1 MTQAQTPSA
10 RSDSSRTT
18 GGKRRAP
25 LVDVVGARSKKTPA
39 PVAASATPV
48 AAGAFVRVPL
58 DRLAVSPRNVRRVE
72 PDGIEELAA
81 LIDSQG
87 LLQPLVVTRN
97 PADPERY
104 EVEAGGRRL
113 RALQRLVQA
122 GRVAAD
128 APVEC
133 RLIEAE
139 RALEASLAENSARQA
154 MHPADQCE
162 AFRALLDSG
171 LPVERIAERFGVT
184 VRAVQQRLRLANV
197 APDLVARF
205 RAGELTLDQMQ
216 ALALT
221 DDHARQ
227 IAIMS
232 ALPAWH
238 RDAWAIKQRII
249 EHEVPAGDPRALFVG
264 VADYEAAGG
273 AVRRDLFSER
283 GDVYLSDAG
292 LLDSLVVQRL
302 EREAETVRADGWSW
316 VEVRPRFDY
325 AERSAFRVLPRIR
338 RPKTEAEQTRI
349 AALRARLNELGAA
362 LADTDDDAVAEGLEI
377 QRDEAEEELD
387 AAETDDPEE
396 WSAEDRARSGAV
408 VSMQHGEL
416 SIVFGLVK
424 PTDKAGIS
432 SDTRAY
438 QDKAQRTDGQ
448 AQAGLSSR
456 LAQSLAAHR
465 TAAIAATMLEVPRVA
480 LVFLAWRLTDELIGR
495 GGTESSL
502 IQIGT
507 TDAMHDLVRQ
517 APDLDASPAGQTLAS
532 ARARWS
538 AELPQEP
545 AARLRWLADLPDAT
559 LVELL
564 AWCTACTVDTG
575 SPAVSARARGT
586 DLLAEWVGLDAAR
599 WWRPSAEHFFAL
611 MTKAQIAQ
619 AVTDA
624 LDGDAAGP
632 IIGMKKDAAA
642 KHAEQLVAPTR
653 WVPAPLR
660 TQARKA

>member
-1 MTQAQTPSA
+1 MTQAQAHTPT
-10 RSDSSRTT
+10 SS
-18 GGKRRAP
+18 KRRAP
-25 LVDVVGARSKKTPA
+25 SAPAAGARSKMKPA
-39 PVAASATPV
+39 QAAAPASPGV
-48 AAGAFVRVPL
+48 VGAFVQVRL
-58 DRLAVSPRNVRRVE
+58 DRLAISPRNVRRVA

-97 PADPERY
+97 DGDPERY
-104 EVEAGGRRL
+104 DVEAGGRRF
-113 RALQRLVQA
+113 RALQRLAQA
-122 GRVAAD
+122 GRIAPD

-171 LPVERIAERFGVT
+171 LPVERIAERFGIT

-197 APDLVARF
+197 APDLIARF
-205 RAGELTLDQMQ
+205 RASELTLDQMQ

-238 RDAWAIKQRII
+238 RDAWAIKQRIV
-249 EHEVPAGDPRALFVG
+249 EHEVHAGDARALFVG

-283 GDVYLSDAG
+283 GDVYLSDAA
-292 LLDSLVVQRL
+292 LLDSLVVKRL
-302 EREAETVRADGWSW
+302 EREAETLRAEGWSW
-316 VEVRPRFDY
+316 VEARPRFDY
-325 AERSAFRVLPRIR
+325 AERSAFRVLPRPR
-338 RPKTEAEQTRI
+338 HPRTEAEQSRI
-349 AALRARLNELGAA
+349 ATLRARLDEIDAA
-362 LADTDDDAVAEGLEI
+362 LAVAEDDAVAEQMET
-377 QRDEAEEELD
+377 QRDEAEEALD
-387 AAETDDPEE
+387 AAEADEPEE
-396 WSAEDRARSGAV
+396 WSADDRARAGAV

-416 SIVFGLVK
+416 AVVCGLVR
-424 PTDKAGIS
+424 PSDEGGIS
-432 SDTRAY
+432 SEARAY
-438 QDKAQRTDGQ
+438 QDKTQRTDTQ
-448 AQAGLSSR
+448 AQAGLSTR

-465 TAAIAATMLEVPRVA
+465 TAAMAATMLEVPRVA
-480 LVFLAWRLTDELIGR
+480 LVFLAWRLTDELVGR
-495 GGTESSL
+495 SGTDSSL
-502 IQIGT
+502 IQIRT
-507 TDAMHDLVRQ
+507 TDAIHDLVRQ
-517 APDLDASPAGQTLAS
+517 APDLEASSAGQALVV
-532 ARARWS
+532 ARARWTS
-538 AELPQEP
+538 ELPQEP

-564 AWCTACTVDTG
+564 AWCTACTLDTG
-575 SPAVSARARGT
+575 SAAVWARARGT

-599 WWRPSAEHFFAL
+599 WWRPSAEHFFGL

-619 AVTDA
+619 AVGEA
-624 LDGDAAGP
+624 LGSEAASP
-632 IIGMKKDAAA
+632 IAGMKKDAAT
-642 KHAEQLVAPTR
+642 KHAEELVAPTR
-653 WVPAPLR
+653 WVPAALR
-660 TQARKA
+660 RSPTTA

>member
-1 MTQAQTPSA
+1 MTQAHTHAPT
-10 RSDSSRTT
+10 SS
-18 GGKRRAP
+18 KRRAP
-25 LVDVVGARSKKTPA
+25 SAPATGARSKKRPA
-39 PVAASATPV
+39 QVTASASPV
-48 AAGAFVRVPL
+48 VAGAFVQVPL
-58 DRLAVSPRNVRRVE
+58 DRLAVSPRNMRRVA

-97 PADPERY
+97 SAEPEHY
-104 EVEAGGRRL
+104 DVEAGGRRL
-113 RALQRLVQA
+113 RALQLLAQA
-122 GRVAAD
+122 GRIAPD

-133 RLIEAE
+133 RLIDAG

-249 EHEVPAGDPRALFVG
+249 EHEVHAGDARALFVG

-273 AVRRDLFSER
+273 AIRRDLFSER
-283 GDVYLSDAG
+283 GDVYLSDAA
-292 LLDSLVVQRL
+292 LLDSLVTQRL
-302 EREAETVRADGWSW
+302 DREAETLRAEGWSW

-325 AERSAFRVLPRIR
+325 AERSAFRVLPRPR
-338 RPKTEAEQTRI
+338 RPRTEAEQSRVAT
-349 AALRARLNELGAA
+349 LRARLDQIEAA
-362 LADTDDDAVAEGLEI
+362 LADADDDALAEQLET
-377 QRDEAEEELD
+377 QRDEAEEAID
-387 AAETDDPEE
+387 AAEADEPEE
-396 WSAEDRARSGAV
+396 WSADDRARAGAV

-416 SIVFGLVK
+416 AVFSGLVK
-424 PTDKAGIS
+424 PTDEGGIS
-432 SDTRAY
+432 SDARAY
-438 QDKAQRTDGQ
+438 QDKAQRADTQ
-448 AQAGLSSR
+448 SQAGLSSR
-456 LAQSLAAHR
+456 LSMSLATHR
-465 TAAIAATMLEVPRVA
+465 TAAMAATMLEVPRVA
-480 LVFLAWRLTDELIGR
+480 LVFLAWRLTDELVGR
-495 GGTESSL
+495 SGMDSSL
-502 IQIGT
+502 IQIRI

-517 APDLDASPAGQTLAS
+517 APDLETSAAGQALAT
-532 ARARWS
+532 ARARWT

-545 AARLRWLADLPDAT
+545 AARLRWLSDLSDAS

-564 AWCTACTVDTG
+564 AWCTASTLDTG
-575 SPAVSARARGT
+575 SAAVSARAGGT
-586 DLLAEWVGLDAAR
+586 DLLAEWIGLDAAR
-599 WWRPSAEHFFAL
+599 WWRPSAEHFFGL

-619 AVTDA
+619 AVGEA
-624 LDGDAAGP
+624 LGSEAAAP
-632 IIGMKKDAAA
+632 IANMKKDAAT

-653 WVPAPLR
+653 WVPATLR
-660 TQARKA
+660 RKPATT

>member
-1 MTQAQTPSA
+1 MTQAQAHTPT
-10 RSDSSRTT
+10 SS
-18 GGKRRAP
+18 KRRAP
-25 LVDVVGARSKKTPA
+25 SAPAAGARSKIKPA
-39 PVAASATPV
+39 QAAAPASRV
-48 AAGAFVRVPL
+48 VVGAFVQVRL
-58 DRLAVSPRNVRRVE
+58 DRLAISPRNVRRVA

-97 PADPERY
+97 DGDPERY
-104 EVEAGGRRL
+104 DVEAGGRRF
-113 RALQRLVQA
+113 RALQRLAQA
-122 GRVAAD
+122 GRIAPD

-154 MHPADQCE
+154 MHPADQSE

-171 LPVERIAERFGVT
+171 LPVERIAERFGIT

-197 APDLVARF
+197 APDLVERF

-238 RDAWAIKQRII
+238 RDAWAIKQRIV
-249 EHEVPAGDPRALFVG
+249 EHEVHAGDPRALFVG

-273 AVRRDLFSER
+273 VVRRDLFSER
-283 GDVYLSDAG
+283 GDVYLSDAA
-292 LLDSLVVQRL
+292 LLDLLVTQRL
-302 EREAETVRADGWSW
+302 EREAETLRAEGWSW
-316 VEVRPRFDY
+316 VEARARFDY
-325 AERSAFRVLPRIR
+325 AERSAFRVLPRVR
-338 RPKTEAEQTRI
+338 RPKTEAEQSRI
-349 AALRARLNELGAA
+349 AALRARLNELDAA
-362 LADTDDDAVAEGLEI
+362 LADTDDEAVAEGLET
-377 QRDEAEEELD
+377 QRDEAEEALD
-387 AAETDDPEE
+387 AAEADEPEE
-396 WSAEDRARSGAV
+396 WSADDRARAGAV

-416 SIVFGLVK
+416 AVVCGLVR
-424 PTDKAGIS
+424 PNDEGGIS
-432 SDTRAY
+432 SEARAY
-438 QDKAQRTDGQ
+438 QDKAQRTDTQ
-448 AQAGLSSR
+448 AQAGLSTR

-465 TAAIAATMLEVPRVA
+465 TAAMAATMLEVPRVA
-480 LVFLAWRLTDELIGR
+480 LVFLAWRLTDELVGR
-495 GGTESSL
+495 SGTDSSL
-502 IQIGT
+502 IQIRT

-517 APDLDASPAGQTLAS
+517 APDLEASSAGQALAG
-532 ARARWS
+532 ARAQWTS
-538 AELPQEP
+538 ELPQEP
-545 AARLRWLADLPDAT
+545 AARLRWLADLPDAK

-564 AWCTACTVDTG
+564 AWCTACTLDTG
-575 SPAVSARARGT
+575 SAAVSARARGT

-599 WWRPSAEHFFAL
+599 WWRPSAEHFFGL

-619 AVTDA
+619 AVGEA
-624 LDGDAAGP
+624 LGSEAAAT
-632 IIGMKKDAAA
+632 IANMKKDAAT

-653 WVPAPLR
+653 WVPATLR
-660 TQARKA
+660 R

>member
-1 MTQAQTPSA
+1 MTQAHA
-10 RSDSSRTT
+10 HITT
-18 GGKRRAP
+18 ASTRRAP
-25 LVDVVGARSKKTPA
+25 SAPATGARSKKRPA
-39 PVAASATPV
+39 QAAASASPV
-48 AAGAFVRVPL
+48 VAGAFVQVPL
-58 DRLAVSPRNVRRVE
+58 DRLAISPSNVRRVAL
-72 PDGIEELAA
+72 DSIEELAA

-97 PADPERY
+97 DGDLERY
-104 EVEAGGRRL
+104 NVEAGGRRL
-113 RALQRLVQA
+113 RALQRLAQA
-122 GRVAAD
+122 GRIAPD

-171 LPVERIAERFGVT
+171 LTVERIAERFGVT

-197 APDLVARF
+197 APELVERF
-205 RAGELTLDQMQ
+205 RAGELMLEQMQ

-238 RDAWAIKQRII
+238 RDAWAIKQRVI
-249 EHEVPAGDPRALFVG
+249 EHEVHAGDARALFVG

-283 GDVYLSDAG
+283 GDVYLSDAA
-292 LLDSLVVQRL
+292 LLDSLVTQRL
-302 EREAETVRADGWSW
+302 EREAEKLRAEGWSW

-325 AERSAFRVLPRIR
+325 AERSAFRVLPRPR
-338 RPKTEAEQTRI
+338 RPRTEAQQTHI
-349 AALRARLNELGAA
+349 ATLRARMDEIDAA
-362 LADTDDDAVAEGLEI
+362 LADAEDDAVAEQLET
-377 QRDEAEEELD
+377 QRDEAEEALD
-387 AAETDDPEE
+387 AAEADEPEE
-396 WSAEDRARSGAV
+396 WSADDRARAGAV

-416 SIVFGLVK
+416 AVVCGLVR
-424 PTDKAGIS
+424 PSDEGGIS
-432 SDTRAY
+432 SEARAY
-438 QDKAQRTDGQ
+438 QDKAQRTDTQ
-448 AQAGLSSR
+448 AQAGLSTR

-465 TAAIAATMLEVPRVA
+465 TAAMAATMLEVPRVA
-480 LVFLAWRLTDELIGR
+480 LVFLAWRLTDELVGR
-495 GGTESSL
+495 NGSDSSL
-502 IQIGT
+502 IQIRT
-507 TDAMHDLVRQ
+507 TDSMHDLVRQ
-517 APDLDASPAGQTLAS
+517 APDLEASTAGQALAS
-532 ARARWS
+532 ARARWVS
-538 AELPQEP
+538 ELPQEP
-545 AARLRWLADLPDAT
+545 AARLRWLADLPDAR

-564 AWCTACTVDTG
+564 AWCTACTIDTG
-575 SPAVSARARGT
+575 SAAASARARGT

-619 AVTDA
+619 AVCEA
-624 LDGDAAGP
+624 LGSEAAAP
-632 IIGMKKDAAA
+632 FVGMKKDAAT
-642 KHAEQLVAPTR
+642 KHAEQLVAPTT

-660 TQARKA
+660 R

>member
-1 MTQAQTPSA
+1 MTQAHAHTPTRSKRGAPSA
-10 RSDSSRTT
+10 TAT
-18 GGKRRAP
+18 
-25 LVDVVGARSKKTPA
+25 GARSKKLPTQD
-39 PVAASATPV
+39 AASASPV
-48 AAGAFVRVPL
+48 VAGAFVQVPL
-58 DRLAVSPRNVRRVE
+58 DRLAISPSNVRRVAL
-72 PDGIEELAA
+72 DSIEELAA

-97 PADPERY
+97 DGDLERY
-104 EVEAGGRRL
+104 NIEAGGRRL
-113 RALQRLVQA
+113 RALQRLAQA
-122 GRVAAD
+122 GRIAPD

-162 AFRALLDSG
+162 AFRALLGSG
-171 LPVERIAERFGVT
+171 LPVERIAERFGIT

-197 APDLVARF
+197 APDLVERF

-238 RDAWAIKQRII
+238 RDAWAIKQRIV
-249 EHEVPAGDPRALFVG
+249 EHEVHAGDPRALFVG

-273 AVRRDLFSER
+273 KVRRDLFSER
-283 GDVYLSDAG
+283 GDVYLSDAA
-292 LLDSLVVQRL
+292 LLDSLVVKRL
-302 EREAETVRADGWSW
+302 EREAETLRAEGWSW
-316 VEVRPRFDY
+316 VEARPRFDY
-325 AERSAFRVLPRIR
+325 AERSAFRVLPRVR
-338 RPKTEAEQTRI
+338 RPKTEAEQSRI
-349 AALRARLNELGAA
+349 AALRARLNELDAA
-362 LADTDDDAVAEGLEI
+362 LADTDDEAVAEGLET
-377 QRDEAEEELD
+377 QRDEAEEALD
-387 AAETDDPEE
+387 AAEAEEPEE
-396 WSAEDRARSGAV
+396 WSAEDRARAGAV

-416 SIVFGLVK
+416 AVVCGLVR
-424 PTDKAGIS
+424 PIDKVGIS
-432 SDTRAY
+432 SEARAY
-438 QDKAQRTDGQ
+438 QDKTQRTDTQ
-448 AQAGLSSR
+448 AQAGLSTR

-465 TAAIAATMLEVPRVA
+465 TAAMAATMLEVPRVA
-480 LVFLAWRLTDELIGR
+480 LVFLAWRLTDELVGR
-495 GGTESSL
+495 SGTDSSL
-502 IQIGT
+502 IQIRT

-517 APDLDASPAGQTLAS
+517 APDLEASSAGQALAG
-532 ARARWS
+532 ARAQWMS
-538 AELPQEP
+538 ELPQEP

-564 AWCTACTVDTG
+564 AWCTACTLDTG
-575 SPAVSARARGT
+575 SAAVSARARGT

-599 WWRPSAEHFFAL
+599 WWRPSAEHFFGL

-619 AVTDA
+619 AVGEA
-624 LDGDAAGP
+624 LGSEAAAP
-632 IIGMKKDAAA
+632 IANMKKDAAT
-642 KHAEQLVAPTR
+642 KHAEHLVAPTT

-660 TQARKA
+660 R

>member
-1 MTQAQTPSA
+1 MQ
-10 RSDSSRTT
+10 
-18 GGKRRAP
+18 
-25 LVDVVGARSKKTPA
+25 
-39 PVAASATPV
+39 
-48 AAGAFVRVPL
+48 VRL
-58 DRLAVSPRNVRRVE
+58 DRLAISPRNVRRVA

-97 PADPERY
+97 DGDPERY
-104 EVEAGGRRL
+104 DVEAGGRRL
-113 RALQRLVQA
+113 RALQRLAQA
-122 GRVAAD
+122 GRIAPD

-133 RLIEAE
+133 RLIETE

-171 LPVERIAERFGVT
+171 LPVERIAERFGIT

-197 APDLVARF
+197 APDLIARF

-238 RDAWAIKQRII
+238 RDAWAIKQRVI
-249 EHEVPAGDPRALFVG
+249 EHEVHAGDPRALFVG

-273 AVRRDLFSER
+273 VVRRDLFSER
-283 GDVYLSDAG
+283 GDVYLSDAA
-292 LLDSLVVQRL
+292 LLDSLVTQRL
-302 EREAETVRADGWSW
+302 EREAETLRAEGWSW
-316 VEVRPRFDY
+316 VEARARFDY
-325 AERSAFRVLPRIR
+325 AERSAFRVLPRVR
-338 RPKTEAEQTRI
+338 RPKTEAEQSRI
-349 AALRARLNELGAA
+349 AALRARLNELDAA
-362 LADTDDDAVAEGLEI
+362 LADTDDEAVAEGLET
-377 QRDEAEEELD
+377 QRDEAEEALD
-387 AAETDDPEE
+387 AAEADEPEE
-396 WSAEDRARSGAV
+396 WSADDRARAGAV

-416 SIVFGLVK
+416 AVVCGLVR
-424 PTDKAGIS
+424 PSDEGGIGS
-432 SDTRAY
+432 EARAY
-438 QDKAQRTDGQ
+438 QDKTQRTDTQ
-448 AQAGLSSR
+448 AQAGLSTR

-465 TAAIAATMLEVPRVA
+465 TAAMAATLLEVPRVA
-480 LVFLAWRLTDELIGR
+480 LVFLAWRLADELVGR
-495 GGTESSL
+495 SGTDSSL
-502 IQIGT
+502 IQIRT

-517 APDLDASPAGQTLAS
+517 APDLEASTAGQALAV
-532 ARARWS
+532 ARARWIS
-538 AELPQEP
+538 ELPQES
-545 AARLRWLADLPDAT
+545 AARLRWLADLPDTT

-564 AWCTACTVDTG
+564 AWCTACTLDTG
-575 SPAVSARARGT
+575 SATVLARARGT

-599 WWRPSAEHFFAL
+599 WWRPSAEHFFGL

-619 AVTDA
+619 AVGEA
-624 LDGDAAGP
+624 LGSEAAAP
-632 IIGMKKDAAA
+632 IANMKKDAAT
-642 KHAEQLVAPTR
+642 KHAEQLVAPTT

-660 TQARKA
+660 R

>member
-1 MTQAQTPSA
+1 M
-10 RSDSSRTT
+10 
-18 GGKRRAP
+18 
-25 LVDVVGARSKKTPA
+25 
-39 PVAASATPV
+39 
-48 AAGAFVRVPL
+48 RVPL
-58 DRLAVSPRNVRRVE
+58 DRLAVSPRNVRRVA

-97 PADPERY
+97 DSDPERY
-104 EVEAGGRRL
+104 DVEAGGRRL
-113 RALQRLVQA
+113 RALQWLAQA
-122 GRVAAD
+122 GRISLD

-133 RLIEAE
+133 RLINAE

-197 APDLVARF
+197 APDLVERF

-238 RDAWAIKQRII
+238 RDAWAIKQRIV
-249 EHEVPAGDPRALFVG
+249 EHEVHAGDPRALFVG
-264 VADYEAAGG
+264 VADYEAVGG
-273 AVRRDLFSER
+273 TLRRDLFSER
-283 GDVYLSDAG
+283 GDVYLSDAA
-292 LLDSLVVQRL
+292 LLDSLVVKRL
-302 EREAETVRADGWSW
+302 EREAETLRAEGWSW
-316 VEVRPRFDY
+316 VEARPRFDY
-325 AERSAFRVLPRIR
+325 AERAAFRVLPRVR
-338 RPKTEAEQTRI
+338 RPKIEAEQSRI
-349 AALRARLNELGAA
+349 VALRARLNELDAA
-362 LADTDDDAVAEGLEI
+362 LADTDDDAVAEGLEA
-377 QRDEAEEELD
+377 QRDEAEEALD
-387 AAETDDPEE
+387 AAEADDPEE
-396 WSAEDRARSGAV
+396 WSADDRARAGAV

-416 SIVFGLVK
+416 AVVCGLVR
-424 PTDKAGIS
+424 PSDEGGIS
-432 SDTRAY
+432 SDARAY
-438 QDKAQRTDGQ
+438 QDKAQRTDTQ
-448 AQAGLSSR
+448 AQAGLSTR

-465 TAAIAATMLEVPRVA
+465 TAAMAATMLEVPRVA
-480 LVFLAWRLTDELIGR
+480 LVFLAWRLTDELVGR
-495 GGTESSL
+495 SGTDSSL
-502 IQIGT
+502 IQIRT

-517 APDLDASPAGQTLAS
+517 APDLEATPAGQALAV
-532 ARARWS
+532 ARARWTS
-538 AELPQEP
+538 ELPQEP

-564 AWCTACTVDTG
+564 AWCTACTLDTG
-575 SPAVSARARGT
+575 SAAVSARARGT
-586 DLLAEWVGLDAAR
+586 DLLAEWVGLDVAR
-599 WWRPSAEHFFAL
+599 WWRPSAEHFFGL

-619 AVTDA
+619 AVGEA
-624 LDGDAAGP
+624 LGSEAASP
-632 IIGMKKDAAA
+632 IAGMKKDAAT
-642 KHAEQLVAPTR
+642 KHAEELVAPTR

-660 TQARKA
+660 RSPTTA

>member
-1 MTQAQTPSA
+1 MKPAQAA
-10 RSDSSRTT
+10 
-18 GGKRRAP
+18 AP
-25 LVDVVGARSKKTPA
+25 ASPGVVGA
-39 PVAASATPV
+39 
-48 AAGAFVRVPL
+48 FVQVRL
-58 DRLAVSPRNVRRVE
+58 DRLAISPRNVRRVA

-97 PADPERY
+97 DGDPERY
-104 EVEAGGRRL
+104 DVEAGGRRF
-113 RALQRLVQA
+113 RALQRLAQA
-122 GRVAAD
+122 GRIAPD

-171 LPVERIAERFGVT
+171 LPVERIAERFGIT

-197 APDLVARF
+197 APDLIARF
-205 RAGELTLDQMQ
+205 RASELTLDQMQ

-238 RDAWAIKQRII
+238 RDAWAIKQRIV
-249 EHEVPAGDPRALFVG
+249 EHEVHAGDARALFVG

-283 GDVYLSDAG
+283 GDVYLSDAA
-292 LLDSLVVQRL
+292 LLDSLVVKRL
-302 EREAETVRADGWSW
+302 EREAETLRAEGWSW
-316 VEVRPRFDY
+316 VEARPRFDY
-325 AERSAFRVLPRIR
+325 AERSAFRVLPRPR
-338 RPKTEAEQTRI
+338 HPRTEAEQSRI
-349 AALRARLNELGAA
+349 ATLRARLDEIDAA
-362 LADTDDDAVAEGLEI
+362 LAVAEDDAVAEQMET
-377 QRDEAEEELD
+377 QRDEAEEALD
-387 AAETDDPEE
+387 AAEADEPEE
-396 WSAEDRARSGAV
+396 WSADDRARAGAV

-416 SIVFGLVK
+416 AVVCGLVR
-424 PTDKAGIS
+424 PSDEGGIS
-432 SDTRAY
+432 SEARAY
-438 QDKAQRTDGQ
+438 QDKTQRTDTQ
-448 AQAGLSSR
+448 AQAGLSTR

-465 TAAIAATMLEVPRVA
+465 TAAMAATMLEVPRVA
-480 LVFLAWRLTDELIGR
+480 LVFLAWRLTDELVGR
-495 GGTESSL
+495 SGTDSSL
-502 IQIGT
+502 IQIRT
-507 TDAMHDLVRQ
+507 TDAIHDLVRQ
-517 APDLDASPAGQTLAS
+517 APDLEASSAGQALVV
-532 ARARWS
+532 ARARWTS
-538 AELPQEP
+538 ELPQEP

-564 AWCTACTVDTG
+564 AWCTACTLDTG
-575 SPAVSARARGT
+575 SAAVWARARGT

-599 WWRPSAEHFFAL
+599 WWRPSAEHFFGL

-619 AVTDA
+619 AVGEA
-624 LDGDAAGP
+624 LGSEAASP
-632 IIGMKKDAAA
+632 IAGMKKDAAT
-642 KHAEQLVAPTR
+642 KHAEELVAPTR
-653 WVPAPLR
+653 WVPAALR
-660 TQARKA
+660 RSPTTA